1 MIITLLNC
9 IYKQLNF
16 FFYVC
21 TINNLL
27 FCLYFLL
34 FLLLVCFEDSD
45 CAIIIICT
53 LISFTG
59 TTGFYYD
66 FCLYFISILLPSN
79 DYTTGI
85 CSKVCTFVIPV
96 KMTRE
101 RECDGNKRWKLG
113 YEHWEVTNLL
123 PVIPIIPF

>member
-1 MIITLLNC
+1 MG
-9 IYKQLNF
+9 IYTSNDYYFIKLYLQ
-16 FFYVC
+16 
-21 TINNLL
+21 TTELL
-27 FCLYFLL
+27 FFMYVQLIIYYSAYISYYF
-34 FLLLVCFEDSD
+34 FLLVCFEDSD

-85 CSKVCTFVIPV
+85 CSKVCTFVSS
-96 KMTRE
+96 
-101 RECDGNKRWKLG
+101 
-113 YEHWEVTNLL
+113 
-123 PVIPIIPF
+123 